1 MEATPPFQVV
11 TGQRQLAA
19 IMFTDAVGY
28 SAQMHEQELATLNRL
43 ERDAA
48 LMRRL
53 VSDRGGSVLKSTGDG
68 LLIQFSSAVEAV
80 AAALDIQR
88 EFQSR
93 TDSGVSASTLRH
105 RIGIHLGDVFVSEGD
120 VMGDGVNIAAR
131 LVAEALPGGIV
142 ISEMVHALVKN
153 KLPLHVRPLGQR
165 HLKNIKEPVLAWRV
179 LLEEPPVPPP
189 VVAAADATAVSPPV
203 AAKPGFRPQRVILTV
218 LLILAVLAGG
228 RFLLQEHLAHE
239 EDLEESHSAQA
250 AFGALAKKS
259 AAAGETIAPVVSAPP
274 ARDFLARVSRTPAA
288 LHPTPETLPLVQAA
302 EASVASLLAWL
313 PGELEHYTKDRP
325 LVVAGLGDASFQGS
339 TIFTDANHQLY
350 FTGGGAVRRRTWAE
364 LKEPVQA
371 AIIVG
376 VLRRA
381 TPPAGAELWRGAEA
395 FAYLH
400 GLPEMAAALA
410 QP

>member
-28 SAQMHEQELATLNRL
+28 SAQMHDQELATLNRL
-43 ERDAA
+43 ERDAG

-53 VSDRGGSVLKSTGDG
+53 VSDRSGTVLKSTGDG

-80 AAALDIQR
+80 AASLDIQR

-93 TDSGVSASTLRH
+93 TDSGVSTSTLRH

-142 ISEMVHALVKN
+142 ISEMVYALVKN

-165 HLKNIKEPVLAWRV
+165 RLKNIKEPIVAYRL
-179 LLEEPPVPPP
+179 LLEEPRAPTPVAVAAPGEAITPVP
-189 VVAAADATAVSPPV
+189 
-203 AAKPGFRPQRVILTV
+203 AAKRGFRPHRVILTA
-218 LLILAVLAGG
+218 LLILGVLAAGHY
-228 RFLLQEHLAHE
+228 FLQEHLAHE

-259 AAAGETIAPVVSAPP
+259 SAGETMAPAAPGLP
-274 ARDFLARVSRTPAA
+274 AGDFLGQVSRTPAA
-288 LHPTPETLPLVQAA
+288 LKPTAETLPLVQAA
-302 EASVASLLAWL
+302 EASAATLLAWL

-325 LVVAGLGDASFQGS
+325 LVVPGLGEASFQGS
-339 TIFTDANHQLY
+339 TVFTDASHQLY
-350 FTGGGAVRRRTWAE
+350 FAGGGAVRRRTWAE

-371 AIIVG
+371 AIIVSA
-376 VLRRA
+376 LRRA
-381 TPPAGAELWRGAEA
+381 TPPASAELWRGAGA

-400 GLPEMAAALA
+400 GLPEMAAAL
-410 QP
+410 PPP